1 MEAQEKD
8 STGPLLVLRHVK
20 LVNGR
25 LWTKTPELEVDLSR
39 VLASAGDHMCLGN
52 LAQPRL
58 PSIPHGDENST
69 VSCGVNKTG
78 ASKTYIHNILSVDVF
93 QLSFPL
99 LITTLE
105 VRNNTKNVYIANL
118 IGIQIV
124 GENAS
129 V

>member
-1 MEAQEKD
+1 M
-8 STGPLLVLRHVK
+8 
-20 LVNGR
+20 
-25 LWTKTPELEVDLSR
+25 
-39 VLASAGDHMCLGN
+39 LASACDGVSGGN
-52 LAQPRL
+52 LAL
-58 PSIPHGDENST
+58 PGAPTIPHRDQDCT

-105 VRNNTKNVYIANL
+105 VRNSTKNVYIANL

>member
-25 LWTKTPELEVDLSR
+25 LWTKTPELEVNLSR

-69 VSCGVNKTG
+69 VSCGVKNFSTCISYAG
-78 ASKTYIHNILSVDVF
+78 IHLLLAKEVCKVSFHLNI
-93 QLSFPL
+93 
-99 LITTLE
+99 
-105 VRNNTKNVYIANL
+105 TKIFK
-118 IGIQIV
+118 
-124 GENAS
+124 E
-129 V
+129 